1 VAQSREQARRAERR
15 RQERRAARRAESL
28 QRRKVRSAI
37 GAAGA
42 VAILIIAVVAIS
54 LINRNKPSDNAIA
67 GSGSTTA
74 ASDTATPAPT
84 DTASTGPSDS
94 ASPSAATTVAC
105 GGKAPAA
112 AAATPQ
118 QFPSEPPMTIDTK
131 AKYVATLV
139 TSCGTITVNM
149 TDPAKIPH
157 TVNAWNF
164 LASKKFWDGT
174 PCHRMTSGGLNVL
187 QCGDPT
193 GTGTGGPG
201 FQYADENLA
210 GSTYGKGVVAMA
222 NSGPNTNGS
231 QFFIN
236 YADSTLSPN
245 YTVVGTVDAASMA
258 VLDKIAKIGIAGGA
272 TDGAPA
278 QKIYLDKVTV
288 AKG

>member
-37 GAAGA
+37 GAAAA
-42 VAILIIAVVAIS
+42 VALLIVAVVVIS
-54 LINRNKPSDNAIA
+54 FVNRPKATNAIA
-67 GSGSTTA
+67 GGGA
-74 ASDTATPAPT
+74 AQTATDTPSAGTT

-105 GGKAPAA
+105 GAKAPATS
-112 AAATPQ
+112 AATPQ

-131 AKYVATLV
+131 AKYVATIV
-139 TSCGTITVNM
+139 TSCGTITVDM
-149 TDPAKIPH
+149 ADTAKIPH

-193 GTGTGGPG
+193 GTGSGGPG

-236 YADSTLSPN
+236 YAGSTLSPN

-258 VLDKIAKIGIAGGA
+258 VLDKIAKVGIAGGA

-278 QKIYLDKVTV
+278 QKIFLDKVTV
-288 AKG
+288 AKAG